1 MSEKL
6 CLQWNDFQENIKS
19 AFGNLREDN
28 DFVDVTLVSE
38 DGQQVEAH
46 KVILAASSPTF
57 QKLLAQNKHPH
68 PLIYLRGMKAHDLLA
83 ILDFLYQGEANVFQ
97 DNLDSFLAIAK
108 ELQLEGLMANADDK
122 SRDFE
127 DNKKPLPS
135 YDTSGNIPETSPR
148 KQLSNRETHKPPEG
162 NSALA
167 IPANLL
173 GNFDELEERVRSM
186 MEKSQN
192 KTAGGKHLAYNCTV
206 CGKEGRGTYI
216 KDHIETNHLEG
227 VKIPCNLCGNTF
239 RSRKRVLDHKARQHN
254 QEYM

>member
-6 CLQWNDFQENIKS
+6 CLQWNDFQENIKN
-19 AFGNLREDN
+19 ALRNLREDN
-28 DFVDVTLVSE
+28 DFADVTLVSE

-46 KVILAASSPTF
+46 KAILAVSSPTF
-57 QKLLAQNKHPH
+57 QKLLTRNKHPH
-68 PLIYLRGMKAHDLLA
+68 PLIYLRGIKAHDLIA
-83 ILDFLYQGEANVFQ
+83 ILDFCYRGEANVFQ
-97 DNLDSFLAIAK
+97 DNLDSFLAIAE

-127 DNKKPLPS
+127 ENKKPLSS
-135 YDTSGNIPETSPR
+135 YDTSENIPKTSPR

-173 GNFDELEERVRSM
+173 GNFDELEARVRSM

-192 KTAGGKHLAYNCTV
+192 NTADGKHLAYNCTV

-227 VKIPCNLCGNTF
+227 VKIPCNLCGKTF